1 VTSPIWGCASS
12 NLDEVVH
19 LKIYQIECSRFEKY
33 SDPKYNKHKNFTV
46 SRFISQQY
54 KIQQAP
60 QNPADSLL
68 LSLLHDYFLINLA
81 HDITEHEL
89 LLIFHQKLSGSL
101 DIYK

>member
-60 QNPADSLL
+60 QNPADTVYCSVSSMTTSSSTWPMTSLNMNC
-68 LSLLHDYFLINLA
+68 S
-81 HDITEHEL
+81 
-89 LLIFHQKLSGSL
+89 
-101 DIYK
+101 